1 MTAGMGSSF
10 DPDRIAG
17 LRAQLD
23 KTSGSVSR
31 AATKQ
36 LWARAIALT
45 LGFVALLYA
54 IEGIDVIAGHGLDR
68 AGIRPRS
75 AAGLEG
81 VAFAPLLHANWAH
94 LVGNTLPV
102 IVLGLLTLLTGIG
115 RGLSATAIIWVV
127 SGFGAWLISASGTV
141 TIGASGLVFGWLLY
155 LISRGLFAR
164 NVWQIVLGVIVGLL
178 YGGIL
183 WGALPGQAGISWQ
196 AHLFGALGGLISGWV
211 LSGDERR
218 HRRGGSV
225 GRLASP

>member
-10 DPDRIAG
+10 DPDRIAAV
-17 LRAQLD
+17 RARLD
-23 KTSGSVSR
+23 KASGGGSR
-31 AATKQ
+31 VATKQ
-36 LWARAIALT
+36 LWARAIAIT
-45 LGFVALLYA
+45 LGFVALLYV
-54 IEGIDVIAGHGLDR
+54 IEGIDVLAGHGLDR

-75 AAGLEG
+75 AVGLEG

-94 LVGNTLPV
+94 LMGNTLPV

-127 SGFGAWLISASGTV
+127 SGLGAWLISASGTTTV
-141 TIGASGLVFGWLLY
+141 GASGLVFGWLLY

-164 NVWQIVLGVIVGLL
+164 NVWQIVLGVVVGLL

-218 HRRGGSV
+218 HRRGDSV